1 MTSVRSIAAPL
12 EHSPL
17 NFMNHQHMLTLW
29 HGWEV
34 RHPVPCYT
42 FYTRYT
48 QAHYASRSFMCNK
61 IADIMTCTPWAP
73 RMHTRGRGQV
83 PPRLT
88 RGGGGGGG
96 GADWDPRMNTWRL
109 FSRERTEL
117 LELRK
122 AIAIQANDR
131 SVYNSFQR
139 ISHGC
144 HGRAER
150 GAILLETYR

>member
-1 MTSVRSIAAPL
+1 MQQIA
-12 EHSPL
+12 
-17 NFMNHQHMLTLW
+17 N
-29 HGWEV
+29 
-34 RHPVPCYT
+34 
-42 FYTRYT
+42 
-48 QAHYASRSFMCNK
+48 
-61 IADIMTCTPWAP
+61 IMTCTPCCTPWAP
-73 RMHTRGRGQV
+73 RDAYAGRGQTE

-88 RGGGGGGG
+88 RG
-96 GADWDPRMNTWRL
+96 ADWGPRMNTWRL
-109 FSRERTEL
+109 FSRVSQSRERTEL

-150 GAILLETYR
+150 GYTTGNLSLDRAVRLQPSYLCLQNSYTNSTNLGAVVSLT